1 VPPDEARAEARLAIA
16 VTRGL
21 LLDLL
26 ATGDVD
32 AVDAAMDRFTA
43 LSLHARPGL
52 AACGPRPSAGSS

>member
-1 VPPDEARAEARLAIA
+1 MPADEARAEARLAIA

-26 ATGDVD
+26 ATRDLD

-43 LSLHARPGL
+43 LYLRARPGL
-52 AACGPRPSAGSS
+52 AACGPRRSAGSL

>member
-32 AVDAAMDRFTA
+32 AVGAAMDRFTA
-43 LSLHARPGL
+43 LYLHARPGL
-52 AACGPRPSAGSS
+52 AAGPSGSGPRR